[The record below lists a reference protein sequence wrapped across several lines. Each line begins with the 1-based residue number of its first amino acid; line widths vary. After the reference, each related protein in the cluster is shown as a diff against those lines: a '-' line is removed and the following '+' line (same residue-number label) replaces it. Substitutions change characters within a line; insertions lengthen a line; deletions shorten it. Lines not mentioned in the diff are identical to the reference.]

1 MTVRKDEIHV
11 ATLRELAEARAEIA
25 RLTAERDQAV
35 THRAATN
42 KEIKRLHAVIKSKG
56 FSVEDS
62 IALHETR
69 SEIAR
74 LTAELAAARA
84 VPGDVEAAIE
94 AHEAAI
100 CWLCQNDPV
109 RAGHGATIRTAIARA
124 ISEAADARGTVG
136 GQAGPVGKLLG
147 SHAIVEW
154 YLAPD
159 WYQARIG
166 QDGYGMVRRAD
177 LRRRHENARTWSSWG
192 QPWGDPAQHMDQ
204 PARLV
209 TADQADLDPA
219 TRCPLPKGG

>member
-1 MTVRKDEIHV
+1 MSTAIDKLQDLWNAWDQGSMIGMADTINAIRPALDEMT
-11 ATLRELAEARAEIA
+11 AARA
-25 RLTAERDQAV
+25 
-35 THRAATN
+35 
-42 KEIKRLHAVIKSKG
+42 
-56 FSVEDS
+56 
-62 IALHETR
+62 
-69 SEIAR
+69 EIAR

-84 VPGDVEAAIE
+84 VPGDVEAALHNAE
-94 AHEAAI
+94 CRNCGNSWFSDDQAD
-100 CWLCQNDPV
+100 LF
-109 RAGHGATIRTAIARA
+109 RTAIARA
-124 ISEAADARGTVG
+124 IREAADARGTVG

>member
-1 MTVRKDEIHV
+1 MSHIE
-11 ATLRELAEARAEIA
+11 TLGQLADARAEIA
-25 RLTAERDQAV
+25 RLTAELSAEQDRRSDAI
-35 THRAATN
+35 RERNEAIEEACAATAVN
-42 KEIKRLHAVIKSKG
+42 RILKAEVPRLEAEV
-56 FSVEDS
+56 
-62 IALHETR
+62 
-69 SEIAR
+69 AR
-74 LTAELAAARA
+74 LTAELGAARA

>member
-136 GQAGPVGKLLG
+136 GLL
-147 SHAIVEW
+147 AT
-154 YLAPD
+154 APRPQCPTHGD
-159 WYQARIG
+159 TVNCYCATG
-166 QDGYGMVRRAD
+166 ALHCHDCGHTPHFCTACDGYHDAGA
-177 LRRRHENARTWSSWG
+177 
-192 QPWGDPAQHMDQ
+192 
-204 PARLV
+204 
-209 TADQADLDPA
+209 
-219 TRCPLPKGG
+219 CPLPKGG